1 MGGGQARGG
10 LARDAD
16 RLAGEEHQSG
26 QHQAHQEG
34 CHPEQ
39 LEKCFARAYGRYR
52 CVNKTNIKLYMHK
65 WMYFLAGIFLAQK
78 MTPEKRVEFVEAIE
92 NIGDREGKSVS
103 PSPSNVSEGE
113 GSP

>member
-1 MGGGQARGG
+1 
-10 LARDAD
+10 
-16 RLAGEEHQSG
+16 
-26 QHQAHQEG
+26 
-34 CHPEQ
+34 
-39 LEKCFARAYGRYR
+39 
-52 CVNKTNIKLYMHK
+52 
-65 WMYFLAGIFLAQK
+65 MYFPAGIFLAQK